1 MLLAIRKSIGNHAE
15 KRKTERNKNMLNIT
29 LVGEAVASAIKG
41 SKKFATE
48 EHKAALAIIAKESD
62 PADLVENISRIANV
76 SAIRQ
81 ELEKGGILQAA
92 TSDTAFVRAV
102 KAGLAAL
109 P

>member
-1 MLLAIRKSIGNHAE
+1 
-15 KRKTERNKNMLNIT
+15 MLNIQ
-29 LVGEAVASAIKG
+29 LVGEAIASAIKG

-48 EHKAALAIIAKESD
+48 EHKAALAIIAKESAPD
-62 PADLVENISRIANV
+62 DLVENVSRIANV

-102 KAGLAAL
+102 KEAMKQL